1 MADAVSEVGAVVVGA
16 GLAGITVAR
25 QLRAEG
31 YTDPITVVGDEQEPP
46 YDRPPLSKALLTGS
60 GPGRVGLMDA
70 DEAAAAG
77 IELRRGATAVALDP
91 DARQVHLGDAGALTY
106 ASCVVAT
113 GSRVRRLPDLGE
125 PGGLHY
131 LRSMKDAL
139 ALRAALERAT
149 RLVVVG
155 AGFIGLEVASS
166 AVSLGLSVT
175 VVEREAMPLTRV
187 LGEQAGHLA
196 RDLQVSNGVDLRCGA
211 GVARIVTSPGADG
224 AELVQAVELSDGTT
238 VPADVVVLGAGAVP
252 NVEWLAGS
260 GVVVDD
266 GVVCDGHGRGSVDG
280 VWAAGDVARWPNA
293 VTGLH
298 VRVEQWQAALD
309 QASIV
314 AHNIAHPQ
322 SPRSWDSVPYF
333 WSDQF
338 GRKIQFCGHPGAAS
352 RILASPAGPVVAF
365 GSEGLLTGVLTIGQP
380 RVLARA
386 RRLVAERRSWSDLA
400 DLVGASYDRHSA

>member
-1 MADAVSEVGAVVVGA
+1 MRPVGTVVVGS

-31 YTDPITVVGDEQEPP
+31 YGDPITVVGDEEEPP

-70 DEAAAAG
+70 DEAASAG
-77 IELRRGATAVALDP
+77 IELRRGATAIALEP
-91 DARQVHLGDAGALTY
+91 DARRVHLDDAGSLTY

-125 PGGLHY
+125 PRGLHY
-131 LRSMKDAL
+131 LRSMKDGL
-139 ALRAALERAT
+139 ALRAALDRAS

-166 AVSLGLSVT
+166 AVSLGVSVT

-187 LGEQAGHLA
+187 LGEHAGHLA

-211 GVARIVTSPGADG
+211 GVARLVTGAGTDG
-224 AELVQAVELSDGTT
+224 AAVVQAVELSDGTT
-238 VPADVVVLGAGAVP
+238 LEADVVVLGAGAVP

-260 GVVVDD
+260 GLVVDD
-266 GVVCDGHGRGSVDG
+266 GVVCDRHGRAFVDG

-322 SPRSWDSVPYF
+322 ELRSWDSVPYF

-338 GRKIQFCGHPGAAS
+338 GRKIQFCGHPGTSSRVIAS
-352 RILASPAGPVVAF
+352 ARGPVVAF
-365 GSEGLLTGVLTIGQP
+365 GSEDLLTGVLTIGQP

-386 RRLVAERRSWSDLA
+386 RRLVAERRPWADLA
-400 DLVGASYDRHSA
+400 ELVESPS

>member
-1 MADAVSEVGAVVVGA
+1 VQPLGTVVVGS

-31 YTDPITVVGDEQEPP
+31 YAGPITVVGDEEEPP
-46 YDRPPLSKALLTGS
+46 YDRPPLSKALLTRS

-77 IELRRGATAVALDP
+77 IELRSGSSAVALEP
-91 DARQVHLGDAGALTY
+91 DAHRVHLDDAEPLTY

-113 GSRVRRLPDLGE
+113 GSRVRRLPDFGE
-125 PGGLHY
+125 PRGLFY

-139 ALRAALERAT
+139 ALRDSLDGAS

-155 AGFIGLEVASS
+155 AGFIGLEVASA
-166 AVSLGLSVT
+166 AVSLGVGVT

-187 LGEQAGHLA
+187 LGQHAGRLA
-196 RDLQVSNGVDLRCGA
+196 RDLHVSNGVDLRCGA
-211 GVARIVTSPGADG
+211 GVARIVTGPGPDG
-224 AELVQAVELSDGTT
+224 TEEVQAVQLSDGAT

-266 GVVCDGHGRGSVDG
+266 GIVCDGHGRASPDG

-314 AHNIAHPQ
+314 AHNIAHPHEQ
-322 SPRSWDSVPYF
+322 RSWDSVPYF

-338 GRKIQFCGHPGAAS
+338 GRKIQFCGHPGTGS
-352 RILASPAGPVVAF
+352 RVLTSPGGPVVAF
-365 GSEGLLTGVLTIGQP
+365 GSEELLTGVLTIGQP

-386 RRLVAERRSWSDLA
+386 RRLVAERRAWSDLA
-400 DLVGASYDRHSA
+400 DLVEARPGATFRPEG